1 MLFSA
6 LIEPI
11 GLWQRVAQLLA
22 SQPARLLRL
31 LAMGVVLGAFGS
43 ASAVYV
49 GTRWFSTD
57 SSMGALGFLPGGAG
71 GVDAF
76 QTTFLGLLIAPFVLA
91 QVYLVLL
98 RVYGLPRRWL
108 AAFAV
113 AVIGALPIYLAG
125 LTLMFVPAILLV
137 VGAFLLS
144 CMWWAVGARQLLAV
158 APTDSAEFNAI
169 AIVATVVLLQ
179 VVGALVAGSL

>member
-6 LIEPI
+6 LIEPTS
-11 GLWQRVAQLLA
+11 LWQRAAQLLA
-22 SQPARLLRL
+22 SQPARLLRF
-31 LAMGVVLGAFGS
+31 LAFGVVLGAFGS
-43 ASAVYV
+43 AGAVYV
-49 GTRWFSTD
+49 GIRWFSTD
-57 SSMGALGFLPGGAG
+57 SSMGALGFLPDMAG
-71 GVDAF
+71 GIDAF
-76 QTTFLGLLIAPFVLA
+76 RITFLGLLIAPFVLA

-125 LTLMFVPAILLV
+125 MTLLFVPAIVLV
-137 VGAFLLS
+137 VAAFLLS
-144 CMWWAVGARQLLAV
+144 CMWWVVGVRQLLAV
-158 APTDSAEFNAI
+158 APTDSAEFSAI

-179 VVGALVAGSL
+179 VVGALVAGSV